1 MGKPENHRVSRWWR
15 KWGSWRKGS
24 LKFEYGVLILPP
36 SCTFVKLTEIS
47 RVKILNK
54 HCITLNFSMLL
65 GSTNLYFSPSL
76 GGFLPLFLQIH
87 FFFLLLQSLPHLP
100 LELLYHDS
108 VSLHY
113 ILSPGFRRWTHKRR
127 RPKQHCKTLKT
138 KLKLEPEPTENKP
151 RHTIKS

>member
-1 MGKPENHRVSRWWR
+1 MGKPENQRVSRWWR
-15 KWGSWRKGS
+15 KWGIWRKGT

-54 HCITLNFSMLL
+54 HCITLNFAMLL

-87 FFFLLLQSLPHLP
+87 FFSSPA
-100 LELLYHDS
+100 S
-108 VSLHY
+108 VSPSSSSGTSISWFYIITLCY
-113 ILSPGFRRWTHKRR
+113 ILSPGFRLVVEVDT
-127 RPKQHCKTLKT
+127 QEEKT
-138 KLKLEPEPTENKP
+138 KTALSDFEN
-151 RHTIKS
+151 